1 MTTSLQS
8 LLAAFYKVEP
18 TAIHVAAIL
27 TDDAYDGV
35 LDIFESVTNMKV
47 ERHDALDGIGYLTN
61 HPDFPRQGLIDE
73 EKKYTAEEV
82 ALTLS
87 YIDLFRECIDRD
99 VEVLLAVSEAAI
111 PTIPKAAFLG
121 AVEKFLEEIK
131 FLEKKFTMPE
141 MRDILLF
148 GSSAPQAMQTMQ
160 AIPIGKYMKVVSKVV
175 GPVPFF
181 CINREAM
188 RRCVALHTITVRK
201 GRVASIEELL
211 SVYLEAERKQAL
223 TPFQDTFFAQVA
235 TEEALDKLKPV
246 VPVVDEES
254 DDESD

>member
-1 MTTSLQS
+1 MTTSLQA
-8 LLAAFYKVEP
+8 LLADFYKVDP
-18 TAIHVAAIL
+18 TTIHAAAIL
-27 TDDAYDGV
+27 SDDAYDGV
-35 LDIFESVTNMKV
+35 LDVFESLTNTKV
-47 ERHDALDGIGYLTN
+47 ERCDALDGIGYLTN

-121 AVEKFLEEIK
+121 AVEKFLKEIE
-131 FLEKKFTMPE
+131 FLESKFAMPK

-148 GSSAPQAMQTMQ
+148 GSAAPQGV
-160 AIPIGKYMKVVSKVV
+160 PIGKYVKVVAKVI

-181 CINREAM
+181 CITREAM
-188 RRCVALHTITVRK
+188 RRCVALHTIAVRK
-201 GRVASIEELL
+201 GRLASIEELM

-223 TPFQDTFFAQVA
+223 TPFQDTFFAQIA
-235 TEEALDKLKPV
+235 TEDALEKLKPV